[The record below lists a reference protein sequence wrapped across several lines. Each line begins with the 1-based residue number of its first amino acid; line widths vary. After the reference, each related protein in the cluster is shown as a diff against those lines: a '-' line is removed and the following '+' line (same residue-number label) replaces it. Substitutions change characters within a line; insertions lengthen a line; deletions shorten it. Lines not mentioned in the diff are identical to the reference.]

1 MEYVYWTIGVLV
13 VLYLVVRLVF
23 AGLFRKERYKG

>member
-13 VLYLVVRLVF
+13 VLYFVVRLVF
-23 AGLFRKERYKG
+23 GEILKKERYKG